1 MLSIESTLAAAL
13 IPGGLR
19 PAWICPA
26 WLQIYSC
33 IYIYTDVVLGK
44 GVGHGCTVI
53 FLTHCVGF
61 SLAMIPTGELQ
72 GFSLL
77 LGFVKA
83 PLYTLLL
90 GTMLYWNPS
99 FGPNLSQFHGGI
111 FA

>member
-1 MLSIESTLAAAL
+1 
-13 IPGGLR
+13 
-19 PAWICPA
+19 
-26 WLQIYSC
+26 
-33 IYIYTDVVLGK
+33 
-44 GVGHGCTVI
+44 
-53 FLTHCVGF
+53 
-61 SLAMIPTGELQ
+61 MIPTGELQ

-99 FGPNLSQFHGGI
+99 IGPNLSQFHGGN